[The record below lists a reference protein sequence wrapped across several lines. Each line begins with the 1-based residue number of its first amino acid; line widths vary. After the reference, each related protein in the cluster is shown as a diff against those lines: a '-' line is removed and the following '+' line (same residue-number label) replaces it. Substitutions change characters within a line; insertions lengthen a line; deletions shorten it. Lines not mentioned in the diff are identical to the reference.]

1 MEGLWSK
8 AEPQEPDI
16 TDWKELDEHAQR
28 MEAAAPCQFIQSC
41 KAQAQANPG
50 ITFSTISLSWS
61 FSLEDRP

>member
-50 ITFSTISLSWS
+50 NLQHDLPF
-61 FSLEDRP
+61 LELLP